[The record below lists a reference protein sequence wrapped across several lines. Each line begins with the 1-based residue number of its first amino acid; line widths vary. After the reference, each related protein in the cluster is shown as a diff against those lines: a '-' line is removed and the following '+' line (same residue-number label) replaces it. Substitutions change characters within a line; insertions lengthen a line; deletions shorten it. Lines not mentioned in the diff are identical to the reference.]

1 MKQTLIRVTRV
12 TQVKVTEYVDVT
24 VFEDKERTYPDA
36 ETLAKDLVEAQ
47 IAAGQ
52 NITWFPVSS
61 EIQSYP
67 SPSIIAAKP
76 EIAGAVLVAR
86 PSSQAAAYDAMTQQT
101 PAAPEA
107 FF

>member
-1 MKQTLIRVTRV
+1 MKQTVVRVTR
-12 TQVKVTEYVDVT
+12 TSQVKVTEYVEVT
-24 VFEDKERTYPDA
+24 VFKDEGRAYPDA

-52 NITWFPVSS
+52 NITWFPVAS

-76 EIAGAVLVAR
+76 EIASAVLVAR
-86 PSSQAAAYDAMTQQT
+86 PATEDAD
-101 PAAPEA
+101 A
-107 FF
+107 